1 MKKVFLLF
9 LIMATP
15 LLAFSQRGKSSVNDL
30 VMMNLKGAVK
40 EVRHFAFTPKYMEED
55 SIVLSPLDFFGTHN
69 FILKFNER
77 GWLNE
82 KIELRLNQEDHL
94 FPDAI
99 WKYTYDRQERLSSET
114 ITFRVT
120 TPDTASFHYA
130 YPNDSLMTI
139 AEKQN
144 RQTKMTYRYTQDDRT
159 EEFIAINRDSSYI
172 GKTYFE
178 KDTFER
184 IIRREDYNNMPRLQN
199 LTINFYQDSIFRTPY
214 KTIETNLRTGRMLH
228 IENLLDEHG
237 NMISQ
242 KVGPIQNGESKIT
255 TYTYLYDAG
264 GNWIEK
270 REFIDNQL
278 RKIFLR
284 EIDYYQL

>member
-1 MKKVFLLF
+1 MKKPFLVL
-9 LIMATP
+9 LILMIP
-15 LLAFSQRGKSSVNDL
+15 FLAFSQRGKSSINDL
-30 VMMNLKGAVK
+30 MMMNLKGAVK
-40 EVRHFAFTPKYMEED
+40 EVRHFGFTPEYIEED

-69 FILKFNER
+69 FILKFNEK
-77 GWLNE
+77 GWLKE
-82 KIELRLNQEDHL
+82 KIELRLNQEEHL

-99 WKYTYDRQERLSSET
+99 WTYTYDGQQRLLNET

-144 RQTKMTYRYTQDDRT
+144 SLTKMTYRYTLDNRT
-159 EEFIAINRDSSYI
+159 EEFLAINRDSSYI

-178 KDTFER
+178 KDAHDR
-184 IIRREDYNNMPRLQN
+184 IIRREDYNNMTRLQN
-199 LTINFYQDSIFRTPY
+199 LTINFYQDSIFRTPF
-214 KTIETNLRTGRMLH
+214 KTIETNLRTGRMMQ
-228 IENLLDEHG
+228 IENILDDHG
-237 NMISQ
+237 NIISQ
-242 KVGPIQNGESKIT
+242 KLGPIQNGESNTT
-255 TYTYLYDAG
+255 TYTYVYDVG

-270 REFIDNQL
+270 REYISNQL

-284 EIDYYQL
+284 EIDYYQN